1 MGEPFHLSQTARYYD
16 VLSRR
21 CIIQAN
27 LESTISTSRN
37 CVKDIVWVL
46 WHDLH
51 ENHKTKAWGFKKDKA
66 IRGKLAI

>member
-1 MGEPFHLSQTARYYD
+1 MTLGIKVCLVFFFFLKIIKKSFMGEPFQLSQTARYYN

-37 CVKDIVWVL
+37 CVKDIV
-46 WHDLH
+46 
-51 ENHKTKAWGFKKDKA
+51 
-66 IRGKLAI
+66 